1 MIRRTF
7 QLVPGIG
14 PWREKDLWARG
25 LERWEEFRQGGA
37 DVLGRKLHET
47 VSAAIDRA
55 EAALDAADL
64 PALVR
69 MLPAR
74 EHWRLWPLVADEA
87 LFLDIEADGV
97 GERHRPTVAGCLDA
111 DGLAS
116 FIEGRNLDAL
126 PDRLGARRVWVT
138 FNGGSFD
145 LPVLRHTF
153 PGLSRPVL
161 HLDLK
166 PLCRRIGLG
175 GGLKS
180 AEDRLG
186 IARPPHLRGRS
197 GMDAVLLW
205 RAYQGTGDV
214 EALRFLV
221 EYNLYDAFQLRAVA
235 DHAFNRAAER
245 LNWPDRVQP
254 WDRGVVLY
262 DLSRLLLALEPTAGD
277 RARTDAVRMLEA

>member
-25 LERWEEFRQGGA
+25 LETWDALRADGGA
-37 DVLGRKLHET
+37 TLGRRLHGELLAGIAQ
-47 VSAAIDRA
+47 V
-55 EAALDAADL
+55 EEALDRGDLAAVL
-64 PALVR
+64 QV
-69 MLPAR
+69 LPAR

-87 LFLDIEADGV
+87 LCLDIEADGV
-97 GERHRPTVAGCLDA
+97 GERQRPTVVGCLDV
-111 DGLAS
+111 DTLAT
-116 FIEGRNLDAL
+116 FIDGRNLDAL
-126 PDRLGARRVWVT
+126 PDQLARRRVWVT
-138 FNGGSFD
+138 FNGASFD
-145 LPVLRHTF
+145 LPVLRHAF
-153 PGLSRPVL
+153 PGLVEPVL

-197 GMDAVLLW
+197 GMDAVRLW
-205 RAYQGTGDV
+205 RTYHGTGDV

-221 EYNLYDAFQLRAVA
+221 EYNLYDAFQLRALA
-235 DHAFNRAAER
+235 DHAFNRAVER
-245 LNWPDRVQP
+245 LPWPDRVQP

-262 DLSRLLLALEPTAGD
+262 DLSRLLLGLEPSARD
-277 RARTDAVRMLEA
+277 IARAESLRSLDA

>member
-1 MIRRTF
+1 MIHRTF

-25 LERWEEFRQGGA
+25 IEAWGDLRQGGA
-37 DVLGRKLHET
+37 AVLGRKLHET
-47 VSAAIDRA
+47 VCAAIDRA
-55 EAALDAADL
+55 EAAIDCGDL
-64 PALVR
+64 GTLVG

-74 EHWRLWPLVADEA
+74 ERWRLWPLVSDEA

-97 GERHRPTVAGCLDA
+97 GERHRPTVAGCLDG

-116 FIEGRNLDAL
+116 FVEGRNLDAL
-126 PDRLGARRVWVT
+126 PGRLGSRRVWVT
-138 FNGGSFD
+138 FNGDSFD
-145 LPVLRHTF
+145 LPVLRHAF
-153 PGLSRPVL
+153 RGLPRPVL

-180 AEDRLG
+180 VEDRLG

-205 RAYQGTGDV
+205 REYQSTGEV

-235 DHAFNRAAER
+235 DRAFNRAAER
-245 LNWPDRVQP
+245 LHWPDRVEP

-262 DLSRLLLALEPTAGD
+262 DLSRLLLALEPTAAD
-277 RARTDAVRMLEA
+277 RARTEEIRAAAL